1 MFGELERGFLCKD
14 IILPKV
20 FFSMFRADR
29 YFKRVGPLCYI
40 WMSFKNS
47 NSFGLFVSFV

>member
-14 IILPKV
+14 IILRKV

-29 YFKRVGPLCYI
+29 YVKRVGPLCYI